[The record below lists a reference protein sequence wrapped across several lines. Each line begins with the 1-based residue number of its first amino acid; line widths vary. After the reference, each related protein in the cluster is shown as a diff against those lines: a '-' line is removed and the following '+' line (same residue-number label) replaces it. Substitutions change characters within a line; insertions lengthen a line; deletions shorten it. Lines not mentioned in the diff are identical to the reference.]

1 MIAVLLT
8 ILKII
13 GIVLLVILG
22 ILLFLLAVILFVPVR
37 YSVKG
42 TVDNNITA
50 EGRISWL
57 LSLFRYDFT
66 FRDQEFEGRIRI
78 FGFHPRKK
86 KKVTEE
92 ELEAEAVEDAEK
104 VVENVVKEAAEKS
117 TEENQNTTSTADE
130 ASETKHTLAS
140 TEEQLSEERR
150 KETSTAGKIIEE
162 NQTSIEES
170 DSQKKGAKESKRN
183 KVSSPKNIFK
193 QFYYQ
198 IKSIPE
204 KIKKFFQNIRKKIS
218 SFKDFVIKVKDT
230 VTDEKNQYA
239 VRQLWKEL
247 LYLIRHFGFRKI
259 HTELSFCLADPALTG
274 QVLGVLCMIPFLY
287 QYDFHIY
294 PDFESESYYIRGEYD
309 VKGRIQLIFLLITF
323 IRIVADKDMRYFLKK
338 LLDQR

>member
-1 MIAVLLT
+1 MTAVLLT

-22 ILLFLLAVILFVPVR
+22 ILLFLLAAILFVPVR

-42 TVDNNITA
+42 TVDNSITA
-50 EGRISWL
+50 EGGISWL
-57 LSLFRYDFT
+57 LSLLRYDFT

-92 ELEAEAVEDAEK
+92 ELEAEAVSGVEDAE
-104 VVENVVKEAAEKS
+104 
-117 TEENQNTTSTADE
+117 NTASTADE
-130 ASETKHTLAS
+130 AIEAQHVSDS
-140 TEEQLSEERR
+140 TAEQLSEERR
-150 KETSTAGKIIEE
+150 KETSIAGKIIEE

-170 DSQKKGAKESKRN
+170 ASQKKEAKESKRN
-183 KVSSPKNIFK
+183 KASS
-193 QFYYQ
+193 
-198 IKSIPE
+198 IKSAFRRIYDKTQDILK
-204 KIKKFFQNIRKKIS
+204 KIKNKFQNIRKKIN
-218 SFKDFVIKVKDT
+218 SFKDFVIKVKEIL
-230 VTDEKNQYA
+230 TDEKNQYA
-239 VRQLWKEL
+239 VRRLWKEL

-274 QVLGVLCMIPFLY
+274 QVLGVLCMIPYLY

-294 PDFESESYYIRGEYD
+294 PDFESESYYIRGEYE
-309 VKGRIQLIFLLITF
+309 VKGRIQLIFLLITV